1 MRFGDKRLSPNADSN
16 RGINPDATPTSR
28 IIHGLLVFKE
38 VVEGREGARR
48 MARLLD
54 DKIRRK

>member
-1 MRFGDKRLSPNADSN
+1 MRFGDNRLSPNADSN

-28 IIHGLLVFKE
+28 IIHGLLVVEE
-38 VVEGREGARR
+38 VVERREGARR

-54 DKIRRK
+54 NKVRRK